1 MKPKSKGANGATS
14 SCHCMLTEN
23 TPQTSLPPGADRHS
37 IYLWRQNVFA
47 WRRDPITQIPQTK
60 DHSPHPGCFSVCNST
75 TNAGQSH
82 PLHSPSNSSY
92 LFLGG
97 FGAGAQ
103 KHLLLSYDQ
112 SPQPHVLH
120 SYTGISVGNPC
131 AINTLTTPSTAS

>member
-1 MKPKSKGANGATS
+1 MGSHLAVTACSQRTHPRRHCLLVPIVTRFTFGGKTSSLGGEIQSPKSPKPRT
-14 SCHCMLTEN
+14 T
-23 TPQTSLPPGADRHS
+23 
-37 IYLWRQNVFA
+37 
-47 WRRDPITQIPQTK
+47 
-60 DHSPHPGCFSVCNST
+60 HPTLDAFLYVT

-82 PLHSPSNSSY
+82 PLHGPSNSSY

-103 KHLLLSYDQ
+103 KHLPLSYDQ